1 MTKQT
6 INIGQSPNDKSGDP
20 LRTAFSKVNAN
31 FTELYANLSSY
42 LPNPTGSQGLF
53 LTTDG
58 TTLSWAPTVS
68 YTQSA
73 TPPSSPNADTLWY
86 DEVSGRVYTWYNY
99 NWVDASPPLSDYKN
113 TPPTSPQGAIGDIEG
128 QWSADFNYYY
138 YCSSSFVGNNAP
150 IWRRVAFDSSNNWS
164 IYAGSGGSGSLPSNS
179 TGYLYNNGS
188 GTLNWINNTQGYT
201 LPQATTSTLGG
212 VIVDGTT
219 IQVNSGVISTAPQV
233 NANWTATSGVS
244 AILNKPT
251 IITPVQSDWNITDN
265 TQLSYIKNKPSIPS
279 IGHFTFTNDQ
289 ITVSDNSNITLLT
302 NAHSWSFN
310 SNGSLTFPDAS
321 VQYTAYTG
329 TAFPS
334 QTGNSG
340 KYLTTNGSGTL
351 SWTASTAS
359 WPVTNTNGA
368 SGPTNLEIGQNA
380 SAGSAINSIVLG
392 TSAGGNTTG
401 NNVVLIGQSTSGVGN
416 EIISIGHSAGQ
427 NYSGN
432 EAIFIGHGA
441 GQSGSTKSANGVI
454 VLNATGSA
462 LSIVN
467 SQNNSFYVAPI
478 RTDATPNNILF
489 YNTTSNEVTY
499 GAMPSYPSI
508 PGPYAGDTIAASH
521 GIAIGQPYYQPSG
534 QVFVRLV

>member
-20 LRTAFSKVNAN
+20 LRTAFTKVNAN

-42 LPNPTGSQGLF
+42 LPNPAGNQGLF
-53 LTTDG
+53 LTNNG

-164 IYAGSGGSGSLPSNS
+164 VYAGGGSGSLPSNS

-251 IITPVQSDWNITDN
+251 IITPVQSDWNTTDN

-380 SAGSAINSIVLG
+380 SAGSAINSIALG

-401 NNVVLIGQSTSGVGN
+401 NNVVLIGQSTRGVGN

>member
-6 INIGQSPNDKSGDP
+6 INIGQSPNDTSGDP

-68 YTQSA
+68 YTQSS

-86 DEVSGRVYTWYNY
+86 DETSGRVYTWYNY

-113 TPPTSPQGAIGDIEG
+113 TPPTSPQGGIGDVEG

-138 YCSSSFVGNNAP
+138 YCSSSFIGNNAP

-164 IYAGSGGSGSLPSNS
+164 IYAGGGSGSLPSNS

-251 IITPVQSDWNITDN
+251 IITPVQSDWSITDN

-368 SGPTNLEIGQNA
+368 SGPTNVEIGQNA
-380 SAGSAINSIVLG
+380 SAGSAINSIALG
-392 TSAGGNTTG
+392 TSAGGITTG

-489 YNTTSNEVTY
+489 YNTTSKEVTY
-499 GAMPSYPSI
+499 GTMPSI
-508 PGPYAGDTIAASH
+508 PGPYANDNIAASN
-521 GIAIGQPYYQPSG
+521 GVARGQPYYQSNG